1 MWIRQQVCAVF
12 FILKKIKPHKQHHE
26 NFIEFSS
33 ISCKDLRVSSLSI
46 LSFSYLCKEFFN
58 SLFALF
64 LYVVKNLPSRFYFFP
79 SPTLCFVVLA
89 CRVVHYNLGND
100 LMIDATF
107 RSYGKLCH
115 LRRINHDHDHLM
127 QDEWTDR
134 FAEGIKWDL
143 ILWCVMNDP
152 HQWKVKGI

>member
-1 MWIRQQVCAVF
+1 M
-12 FILKKIKPHKQHHE
+12 
-26 NFIEFSS
+26 
-33 ISCKDLRVSSLSI
+33 RVSSLSI
-46 LSFSYLCKEFFN
+46 LGFSYLCKEFFTLFVCAFSSFCKIDLPSHIYFLPFFN
-58 SLFALF
+58 SLFF
-64 LYVVKNLPSRFYFFP
+64 
-79 SPTLCFVVLA
+79 VLA

-100 LMIDATF
+100 LMIDANF

-143 ILWCVMNDP
+143 ILWCVMDDP
-152 HQWKVKGI
+152 HQWKVKGIYRERDGAYRNRERQMDEKVR